1 MERNRDGANLRV
13 VFEPTEE
20 LNGKVALVTGAGSG
34 IGQATA
40 LEFASRGARVV
51 VSDVSSD
58 GLAKTAGTILDRGGD
73 ALSVVADVS
82 VRQDVDRLVSEA
94 VSSFGR
100 LDFAFNNAGIEGDSA
115 DTSSCTEENWDRVI
129 DVNLKGVWLCMRA
142 EIPVMREQGEG
153 VIVNNAS
160 VAGLVGFR
168 DLPAYCASKGGVV
181 ELSRATALECAT
193 SRIRVNS
200 VCPGV
205 IRTPMVERVF
215 EGDPEAAAAIAAM
228 EPVGRIGTPEEIA
241 SAVLWLCSPG
251 AGFVT
256 GHALVVD
263 GGLTAQ

>member
-1 MERNRDGANLRV
+1 MARDRVRANLRV
-13 VFEPTEE
+13 VFEPTDAFK
-20 LNGKVALVTGAGSG
+20 GKVALVTGAGSG
-34 IGQATA
+34 IGQAA
-40 LEFASRGARVV
+40 AVEFASRGARVV
-51 VSDVSSD
+51 VSDISSE
-58 GLAKTAGTILDRGGD
+58 GVARTAGSILERGGD
-73 ALSVVADVS
+73 ALPLVADVS
-82 VRQDVDRLVSEA
+82 VRGDVDRLVGEA
-94 VSSFGR
+94 VSSFGG

-142 EIPVMREQGEG
+142 QIPVMRTRGQG

-181 ELSRATALECAT
+181 ELSRAAALECAP
-193 SRIRVNS
+193 SGIRVNS

-205 IRTPMVERVF
+205 IRTPMVERVIA
-215 EGDPEAAAAIAAM
+215 GDPETAAAIAAM
-228 EPVGRIGTPEEIA
+228 EPVGRMGTPEEIA

>member
-1 MERNRDGANLRV
+1 MACERAGANLRV

-20 LNGKVALVTGAGSG
+20 LKGKVALVTGAGSG

-40 LEFASRGARVV
+40 IEFASRGARVV
-51 VSDVSSD
+51 VSDVSRE
-58 GLAKTAGTILDRGGD
+58 GVAGTAGSILDRGGD
-73 ALSVVADVS
+73 ALPVVADVS
-82 VRQDVDRLVSEA
+82 VRRDVDSLVGEA
-94 VSSFGR
+94 VSSYGG
-100 LDFAFNNAGIEGDSA
+100 LDFAFNHAGIEGDSA
-115 DTSSCTEENWDRVI
+115 DTSSCTEENWDRVV

-142 EIPVMREQGEG
+142 EIPVMKRRGQG

-181 ELSRATALECAT
+181 ELSRAAALECAP
-193 SRIRVNS
+193 SGIRVNS

-205 IRTPMVERVF
+205 IRTPMVERVID
-215 EGDPEAAAAIAAM
+215 GDPEAAAAIAAM
-228 EPVGRIGTPEEIA
+228 EPVGRLGTPEEVA